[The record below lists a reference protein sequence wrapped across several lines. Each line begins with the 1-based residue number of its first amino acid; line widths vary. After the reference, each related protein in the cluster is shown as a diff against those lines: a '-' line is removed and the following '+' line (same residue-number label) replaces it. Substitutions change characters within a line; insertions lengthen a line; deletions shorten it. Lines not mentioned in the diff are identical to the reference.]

1 MTTSKDSVAARI
13 KAWIERKAAQLEQ
26 ESPDMPAGFA
36 NRGESG
42 FIDDGATY
50 QQQDE
55 RSEDGWVHLI
65 TLQRGGADDKS
76 QH

>member
-1 MTTSKDSVAARI
+1 MTTSRASVAARI
-13 KAWIERKAAQLEQ
+13 KAWIDRKADELEQ
-26 ESPDMPAGFA
+26 TTPEMPAGFA
-36 NRGESG
+36 NQGEAG
-42 FIDDGATY
+42 FIDDGVMY

-55 RSEDGWVHLI
+55 SEDGWVHLI